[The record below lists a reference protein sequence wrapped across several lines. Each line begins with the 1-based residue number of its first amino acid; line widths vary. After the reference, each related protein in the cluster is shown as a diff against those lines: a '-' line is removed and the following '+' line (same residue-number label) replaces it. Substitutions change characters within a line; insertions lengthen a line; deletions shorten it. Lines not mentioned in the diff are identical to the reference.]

1 MPVDESLSLAVCPAC
16 STPVYRWRVGGIEY
30 TADLSVVDAQ
40 QAASAAA
47 TGRRLYRITYTG
59 GRPTAA
65 RPADPRTLTALVTAP
80 PAERPAVVPAHGCKA
95 ATLSPSQAAARNGV
109 TRPLAAS
116 QPTGGPGVRTDPPV
130 PSAGHQTPSSGPQT
144 EHSGARTA
152 VKPRSDR
159 PGPRCNRCSRPMADG
174 TYAAIEVGDLLVWAE
189 HLTDCTA

>member
-16 STPVYRWRVGGIEY
+16 ATPVYRWKAGGIEY

-47 TGRRLYRITYTG
+47 TGRRLYRISYTG

-65 RPADPRTLTALVTAP
+65 RPADPHTLTALVTAP

-95 ATLSPSQAAARNGV
+95 V

-116 QPTGGPGVRTDPPV
+116 QPSPGPGVRTDPPA
-130 PSAGHQTPSSGPQT
+130 PSAGRQTPSSGPQT

-152 VKPRSDR
+152 VKPRSETA
-159 PGPRCNRCSRPMADG
+159 PRCNRCSRPCADG
-174 TYAAIEVGDLLVWAE
+174 TYAAIQVGDLYVWAE
-189 HLTDCTA
+189 HVQEEACTPA